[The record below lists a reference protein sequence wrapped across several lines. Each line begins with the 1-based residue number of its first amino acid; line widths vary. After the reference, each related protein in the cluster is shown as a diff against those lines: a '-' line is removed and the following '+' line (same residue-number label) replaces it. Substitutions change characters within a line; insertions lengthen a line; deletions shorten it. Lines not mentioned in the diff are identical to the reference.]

1 MFQGTVLGPPLWNL
15 FFADVVDAAE
25 SKGGN
30 ASIFADDLNVFK
42 AFWKTEKNEDL
53 IENME
58 MTRRATHK
66 WGKMNRVTFDG
77 EKEHIIILHPIHGEG
92 DSFKL
97 LGCLMDCKLQ
107 MLQAIDAILARMRPK
122 VTAILRLRS
131 HYGPHALIDQFKTH
145 VWGFLECHN
154 GAIFH
159 AAPSYL
165 AKFDRLQEK
174 FLQEINMDEASGFL
188 ECNFAPPS
196 LRRNIGILG
205 LLQKRVLG
213 KAHPIFQELL
223 PYHRDVFGSLRQNE
237 HSKQLYCHTLDVN
250 GQYMLHRRSI
260 FGMVSV
266 YNRLPQSFVD
276 CHTVSCFQKQL
287 TMKARAACEHGDP
300 NWKSLFSVN
309 L

>member
-1 MFQGTVLGPPLWNL
+1 
-15 FFADVVDAAE
+15 
-25 SKGGN
+25 
-30 ASIFADDLNVFK
+30 
-42 AFWKTEKNEDL
+42 
-53 IENME
+53 

-174 FLQEINMDEASGFL
+174 FLQEINMDEASDFL
-188 ECNFAPPS
+188 NATLLHLLYVAILEYSVSYKKEFWERHIPS
-196 LRRNIGILG
+196 SRNCFHIIVMFLDHYDRTSIRNSYTATPWTLMGNTCYIDGVSLVWC
-205 LLQKRVLG
+205 LF
-213 KAHPIFQELL
+213 II
-223 PYHRDVFGSLRQNE
+223 VFLSL
-237 HSKQLYCHTLDVN
+237 S
-250 GQYMLHRRSI
+250 
-260 FGMVSV
+260 
-266 YNRLPQSFVD
+266 
-276 CHTVSCFQKQL
+276 
-287 TMKARAACEHGDP
+287 
-300 NWKSLFSVN
+300 
-309 L
+309 